1 MNIPPNRLTT
11 IRAYCAKHQYTGT
24 SVQSWLS
31 QRLATAAFR
40 EKYYVKRVKDG
51 RYWMYDSHTLDR
63 MIELYNK
70 KKFTL
75 KTQVE
80 YIIQFKYEDRPWED
94 VCTYDKKSE
103 AMVDLKA
110 YRENDTKY
118 PYRLITRRV
127 ANPDYNP
134 SFS

>member
-11 IRAYCAKHQYTGT
+11 IRAYCAKHQYAGT
-24 SVQSWLS
+24 PIQSWLS

-40 EKYYVKRVKDG
+40 EKYHVKRVKDG

-63 MIELYNK
+63 MIELYDK

-80 YIIQFKYEDRPWED
+80 YVIQYKYETRPWED
-94 VCTYDKKSE
+94 VCSYDKKSE
-103 AMVDLKA
+103 ALVDLAEYQKSG
-110 YRENDTKY
+110 YG
-118 PYRLITRRV
+118 PHRLIARRT

>member
-24 SVQSWLS
+24 PIQSWLS

-40 EKYYVKRVKDG
+40 EKYHVNRVKDG

-63 MIELYNK
+63 MLELYDK

-75 KTQVE
+75 KTQTE
-80 YIIQFKYEDRPWED
+80 YVIQNKYENNPWED

-103 AMVDLKA
+103 ALVDIVE
-110 YRENDTKY
+110 YRNSRTGA
-118 PYRLITRRV
+118 YRLITRRV

>member
-1 MNIPPNRLTT
+1 MNIPPNRMTT

-24 SVQSWLS
+24 TIQSWLS

-40 EKYYVKRVKDG
+40 EKYRVKRVKDG

-63 MIELYNK
+63 MIELHDK

-75 KTQVE
+75 KTQIE
-80 YIIQFKYEDRPWED
+80 YVIQYKCEGHPWED
-94 VCTYDKKSE
+94 VCSYDKKSE
-103 AMVDLKA
+103 ASVDLVEYQKSG
-110 YRENDTKY
+110 YG
-118 PYRLITRRV
+118 PHRLITRRV

>member
-11 IRAYCAKHQYTGT
+11 IRAYCAKHQYNGT
-24 SVQSWLS
+24 PVQSWLTT
-31 QRLATAAFR
+31 RLATDTFR
-40 EKYYVKRVKDG
+40 EKYRVARVKDG

-80 YIIQFKYEDRPWED
+80 YVIQSKYEKRPWED
-94 VCTYDKKSE
+94 ECSYAKKSE
-103 AMVDLKA
+103 ALVDLVE
-110 YRENDTKY
+110 YRRSGHG

>member
-11 IRAYCAKHQYTGT
+11 IRAYCAKHKYNGT
-24 SVQSWLS
+24 PVQSWLS

-40 EKYYVKRVKDG
+40 EKYRVDRVKDG

-75 KTQVE
+75 KTQTE
-80 YIIQFKYEDRPWED
+80 YVIQHKRVSHPWED
-94 VCTYDKKSE
+94 ECYYDKKSE
-103 AMVDLKA
+103 ALVDLVE
-110 YRENDTKY
+110 YRRSGHG

>member
-11 IRAYCAKHQYTGT
+11 IRAYCAKHQYNGT
-24 SVQSWLS
+24 SIQSWLS

-40 EKYYVKRVKDG
+40 EKYRVKRIKDG

-63 MIELYNK
+63 VIELYDK

-80 YIIQFKYEDRPWED
+80 YVIQYKYETRPWDD
-94 VCTYDKKSE
+94 VCSYDKKSE
-103 AMVDLKA
+103 ALVDLEE
-110 YRENDTKY
+110 YRKSGSG
-118 PYRLITRRV
+118 PYRLITRRT